1 MAVSSLA
8 HCSYE
13 AGILEDADHSPPDDM
28 WKMTDDP
35 RKAPDAPEDLTLLF
49 EKGLPVGLIFGSDLK
64 GGKKITDSVELFTA
78 LNQLGRKHGKSVDGI
93 TVALPPCSY
102 YLFFFF

>member
-1 MAVSSLA
+1 MA

-13 AGILEDADHSPPDDM
+13 AGILEDADHSPPEDM

-35 RKAPDAPEDLTLLF
+35 RNAPDTPEDFTIFF
-49 EKGLPVGLIFGSDLK
+49 EKGLPVGLVFGSDSK

-78 LNQLGRKHGKSVDGI
+78 LNELGRKHGMSTGSIIRSDAHESPRAQIK
-93 TVALPPCSY
+93 L
-102 YLFFFF
+102 